1 MGILEILQHNIK
13 LYKIIKEQVAKR
25 KRSDSNNF
33 ANSFTFSVISDAV
46 YQNVVNERRRKQTI
60 SSR

>member
-25 KRSDSNNF
+25 KRSDSKNF